1 MTSALIGNH
10 LSISCLISVLSK
22 RESTRKAIG
31 DDETQYQEVQTSSFL
46 FLMFYFF
53 PMLKRTAQMNPCDSL
68 QLIGHSGL
76 RTKTK
81 ERKKSRY
88 VYKIKQGI
96 FSSELFMF
104 SGMLVKIS
112 FTVT

>member
-1 MTSALIGNH
+1 MTSTLIGNP
-10 LSISCLISVLSK
+10 LSFSGLISVLSK

-31 DDETQYQEVQTSSFL
+31 DDETQYQEVHTSSFSLPDVL
-46 FLMFYFF
+46 FLLCF

-88 VYKIKQGI
+88 VYK
-96 FSSELFMF
+96 
-104 SGMLVKIS
+104 VK
-112 FTVT
+112 